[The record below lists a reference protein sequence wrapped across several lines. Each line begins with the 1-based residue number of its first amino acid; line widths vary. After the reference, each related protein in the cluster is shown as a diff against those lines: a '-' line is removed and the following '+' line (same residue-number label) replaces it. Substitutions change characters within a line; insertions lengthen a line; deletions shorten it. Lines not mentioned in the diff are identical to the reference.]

1 MNDEGERKEP
11 VGRCT
16 APSYRAEQDLYLK
29 RKSQCKQTREEATKQ
44 GREQTS
50 KGAPSL
56 SAPSDPLKQFTPLS
70 LGEGQGGEAS
80 YSFFLVNSDAKS
92 STTK

>member
-29 RKSQCKQTREEATKQ
+29 KEKPVQTD
-44 GREQTS
+44 
-50 KGAPSL
+50 KGGS
-56 SAPSDPLKQFTPLS
+56 
-70 LGEGQGGEAS
+70 
-80 YSFFLVNSDAKS
+80 N
-92 STTK
+92 